1 MLGNTR
7 RAEDLAK
14 GDNRPEQFLGVG
26 AAIASTVGTIGWNLV
41 MLVYVRRAM
50 GIDASAMALAPRAA

>member
-1 MLGNTR
+1 ML
-7 RAEDLAK
+7 
-14 GDNRPEQFLGVG
+14 RPPRVAPIMFGRP
-26 AAIASTVGTIGWNLV
+26 VGTIGWNLV

>member
-1 MLGNTR
+1 MIFAG
-7 RAEDLAK
+7 ALA
-14 GDNRPEQFLGVG
+14 GSVILNVLLIPSYSIFG